1 MKRVHGR
8 AIYLATIVAIFGM
21 VGGFALASIAL
32 STTNQNAEGNF
43 VSSAGAVTGLTY
55 TSTVLGATASPAPSA
70 STGSA
75 ATPQALVAGANA
87 FCANTCTASNYAEIV
102 TYTFTT
108 SLTGSVQITIQVS
121 TSAGTGTATLF
132 LAQANTPTSGTIS
145 MTWDLGSASV
155 TLNSVTLTAQQCT
168 GAAGACP

>member
-8 AIYLATIVAIFGM
+8 AIYLATIVAIFGL

-32 STTNQNAEGNF
+32 STTSQNAEGNY
-43 VSSAGAVTGLTY
+43 VNSAGSVTGLTY
-55 TSTVLGATASPAPSA
+55 SSTVLSATASPAPGA

-75 ATPQALVAGANA
+75 TTPQTVAAGTNA
-87 FCANTCTASNYAEIV
+87 FCANTCTANDYAEII
-102 TYTFTT
+102 TYAFTT
-108 SLTGSVQITIQVS
+108 SMTGSVEITVHVS
-121 TSAGTGTATLF
+121 TSASTGTATIY
-132 LAQANTPTSGTIS
+132 LAQATTATSGTIVI
-145 MTWDLGSASV
+145 TWDLGSASL